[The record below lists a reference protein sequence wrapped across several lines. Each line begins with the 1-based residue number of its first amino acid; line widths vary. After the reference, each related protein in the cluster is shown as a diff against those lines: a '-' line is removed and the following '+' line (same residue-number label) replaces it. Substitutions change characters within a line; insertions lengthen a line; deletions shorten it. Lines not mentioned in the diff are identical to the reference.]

1 MCEHVHIYRRPLK
14 TSLLIA
20 LAKLK
25 EEVAADEAEDE
36 QQARM
41 PVYGTGV
48 RGGRAA
54 DPHAGVWDR
63 GEGRK
68 GRGAPHASW

>member
-48 RGGRAA
+48 RGGRA
-54 DPHAGVWDR
+54 G
-63 GEGRK
+63 
-68 GRGAPHASW
+68 GAPHASW

>member
-1 MCEHVHIYRRPLK
+1 MPLRNMCEHVHIYRRPLK

-48 RGGRAA
+48 RVGGRTSSRPACRCTG
-54 DPHAGVWDR
+54 PG
-63 GEGRK
+63 
-68 GRGAPHASW
+68 